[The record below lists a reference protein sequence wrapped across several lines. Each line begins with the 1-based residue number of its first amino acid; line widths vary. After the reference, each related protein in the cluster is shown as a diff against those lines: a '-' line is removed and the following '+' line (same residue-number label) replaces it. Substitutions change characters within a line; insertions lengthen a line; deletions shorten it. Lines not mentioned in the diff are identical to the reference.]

1 MDEGNTLFF
10 NWMAQPGLVK
20 KLQLA
25 LCMSLILNMLFT
37 IQLLEVHK
45 KKIPAM
51 HKEEKIQTKKTNK
64 ESAKTISPEQI
75 KKFTYIYLENFF
87 KTSEESIN
95 FIQKHTDMNLFSET
109 IALELENRQKQNLTS
124 NFTIEDLYL
133 EELNEKDNKVIVIGQ
148 ETFTDTNY
156 QARNL
161 TIELIIDKEN
171 LRVKAIPLFKVKS

>member
-1 MDEGNTLFF
+1 MDENNTIFF
-10 NWMAQPGLVK
+10 DWMAQPGLVK

-45 KKIPAM
+45 KKIPSM
-51 HKEEKIQTKKTNK
+51 HKEESVKTKTHQ
-64 ESAKTISPEQI
+64 EAGTTINPEQI
-75 KKFTYIYLENFF
+75 KKFTHIYLENFF

-109 IALELENRQKQNLTS
+109 IAIELENRQKQNLSS
-124 NFTIEDLYL
+124 NFIIEDLYL
-133 EELNEKDNKVIVIGQ
+133 EELSEKENKVIVLGQ
-148 ETFTDTNY
+148 ETFSDTKY

-161 TIELIIDKEN
+161 TIELVIDKEK
-171 LRVKAIPLFKVKS
+171 LKVKAIPLFKVKS

>member
-1 MDEGNTLFF
+1 MDDKNTIFF
-10 NWMAQPGLVK
+10 DWMAQPGLVK

-45 KKIPAM
+45 KKIPSM
-51 HKEEKIQTKKTNK
+51 PKEEQVKTRKSNQK
-64 ESAKTISPEQI
+64 PSNTISPEQI
-75 KKFTYIYLENFF
+75 KKFTHIYLANFF

-109 IALELENRQKQNLTS
+109 IAVELENRQKQNLTS
-124 NFTIEDLYL
+124 SLTIEDLYL
-133 EELNEKDNKVIVIGQ
+133 EEINEKENKVIVLGQ
-148 ETFTDTNY
+148 ETFTDTKY

-161 TIELIIDKEN
+161 TIELVIDKEN
-171 LRVKAIPLFKVKS
+171 LRVKAIPLFKVKP